1 MDSDRVDQ
9 LTEWA
14 AQALASGEPL
24 RALAFADQLTSHDPE
39 DVTSRILRAH
49 ALLAT
54 GSFDE
59 ALRESQIAIR
69 LDPENEDAQF
79 VEALAA
85 WRNRDI
91 PEAQRA
97 FRQAVELSGHS
108 EQFIAQYAWFLAT
121 ERGPRLAVK
130 TAERLIE
137 ASPEIA
143 TAWAALGLAQI
154 RLHRPEQAEKSL
166 RRALEIDPRSPEA
179 QSAMIRLLKRRG
191 EHRQADA
198 IRDVLMQASKRYSL
212 FIDEPI
218 DAVSRDEESSA
229 DVEPKSDHQK
239 RRGHWGPLKAS
250 VLGLTVLTSVLA
262 LTLIVCFFANY
273 PANITVAV
281 SSLVVSLLLAIGLW
295 RAWY

>member
-79 VEALAA
+79 VEALSA

-91 PEAQRA
+91 AEAQRA
-97 FRQAVELSGHS
+97 FKQAVELSGHS

-154 RLHRPEQAEKSL
+154 RLDRAEQAEKSL

-212 FIDEPI
+212 FVDEPI
-218 DAVSRDEESSA
+218 ETPPTNESVSSDSESATERHSRS
-229 DVEPKSDHQK
+229 P
-239 RRGHWGPLKAS
+239 HWGPLKAS
-250 VLGLTVLTSVLA
+250 VLGLTMLSSILA
-262 LTLIVCFFANY
+262 LTLVICFFANY
-273 PANITVAV
+273 PANIAVALT
-281 SSLVVSLLLAIGLW
+281 SLIVSLLLAIGLW

>member
-9 LTEWA
+9 LTERA

-24 RALAFADQLTSHDPE
+24 RALALADQLTSHDPE

-59 ALRESQIAIR
+59 ALRESQVAIR
-69 LDPENEDAQF
+69 LEPDNEDAQF

-91 PEAQRA
+91 AEAQRA
-97 FRQAVELSGHS
+97 FKQAVELSGHS
-108 EQFIAQYAWFLAT
+108 DQFIAQYAWFLAT
-121 ERGPRLAVK
+121 ERGPRLAIR
-130 TAERLIE
+130 TAEKLIGT
-137 ASPEIA
+137 SPGVA
-143 TAWAALGLAQI
+143 TAWAALGLAQF
-154 RLHRPEQAEKSL
+154 RLHRAEQAEKSL
-166 RRALEIDPRSPEA
+166 RRALQIDPKSPEA

-191 EHRQADA
+191 EHRQAEA

-212 FIDEPI
+212 FVDEPN
-218 DAVSRDEESSA
+218 DLADNDDDSSPEVDLKSREQTPA
-229 DVEPKSDHQK
+229 TQ
-239 RRGHWGPLKAS
+239 WGPLQAS
-250 VLGLTVLTSVLA
+250 VIGLTLLTCILA
-262 LTLIVCFFANY
+262 LTLVICFFAKY
-273 PANITVAV
+273 PADLRVAV
-281 SSLVVSLLLAIGLW
+281 TSLVVSLLLTVALW